1 MKTQNLQELLNN
13 FNKGLP
19 ANTLYTFLTFQKTL
33 HQDLLTSPNKNYAAV
48 FLAFNH
54 TNLRIERFLVNY
66 GAPYRI
72 EITSFPGAHSSLSYN
87 HIMVKDNISDS
98 DIHYNN
104 AIDGKFNKKF
114 FQIFLTSFLY
124 SKYTL
129 NEPNYIKYT
138 DMRLIGSMLSN
149 NRHLLDSDIV
159 RDIEYKNFDKNAE
172 QYIHVPA
179 RFYSESFAQSLKNV
193 YPLLNLKTY
202 IIKDMPDGFKYLK
215 REINSH
221 NFINNFELQE
231 KITFFNN
238 KVLNLIHTLG

>member
-1 MKTQNLQELLNN
+1 MKTQNTQELYDS

-19 ANTLYTFLTFQKTL
+19 ENSLYTLLTFQKTY
-33 HQDLLTSPNKNYAAV
+33 HKDILTEPRKNYAAV

-66 GAPYRI
+66 GSPYRI
-72 EITSFPGAHSSLSYN
+72 DIKPTLGTYENLKFN
-87 HIMVKDNISDS
+87 HILVKDSFSDS
-98 DIHYNN
+98 EIHYNN

-129 NEPNYIKYT
+129 NEPNYNKFT
-138 DMRLIGSMLSN
+138 DMRLIGSLLSN
-149 NRHLLDSDIV
+149 NRHCLDSEIV
-159 RDIEYKNFDKNAE
+159 KDIEYKNFDKNAE
-172 QYIHVPA
+172 QYIHVPT

-193 YPLLNLKTY
+193 YPLLNLKPYT
-202 IIKDMPDGFKYLK
+202 IKDMPEGFKYLK

-221 NFINNFELQE
+221 NFTNNFELQE
-231 KITFFNN
+231 KITF
-238 KVLNLIHTLG
+238 LIKRY